1 MKKNIG
7 MLKSFLDGF
16 IPSKKNKDEL
26 SVGT

>member
-7 MLKSFLDGF
+7 MLKTFLDSF